1 MMAAASFVP
10 PTMIL
15 DLAFLAM
22 LVVVAFAIVRLRSLF
37 AIVMLQGVYSL
48 VSAAWFVSLDAV
60 DVAFTEA
67 AVGAGVSTVLML
79 SAMLLA
85 DRKSNP
91 VPVSKQIAP
100 LIVVV
105 VAGLAMFY
113 AIGDMPAYGDANSP
127 ANTGPGM
134 DYVERTV
141 DEIHIPN
148 VVTAVLASYRG
159 YDTFGEAVV
168 IFAAGLGVL
177 LLLGLNGNAGRWSAS
192 PNGQRVSAP
201 AAPSAATPRQRP
213 RSRPASQELEPS
225 KAASRTPGYIK
236 TAPPVAE
243 PVAVPPPAPEPV
255 PVKNTVVPAAKKR
268 GRPAGSKNKPKA
280 AAQKAPPTVK
290 AETPVA
296 PKRRGRPKGAK
307 NKASAPKTST
317 PKAAVSSAPKRRGR
331 PPGSKNKP
339 KSTTVKSVAKVE
351 TKPAAKRGRGRPKG
365 SKNKPKSGGKS

>member
-1 MMAAASFVP
+1 MIMAASFVP
-10 PTMIL
+10 PTIIL
-15 DLAFLAM
+15 DLALLAI
-22 LVVVAFAIVRLRSLF
+22 LVVVAFAIVRMRSLF

-100 LIVVV
+100 LVVV
-105 VAGLAMFY
+105 LVAGLAMFY

-134 DYVERTV
+134 DYVERTA

-213 RSRPASQELEPS
+213 RSRPNSQAP
-225 KAASRTPGYIK
+225 KATTRTPGYIK
-236 TAPPVAE
+236 SAPSVAE
-243 PVAVPPPAPEPV
+243 PAAAPEPAPKSV

-280 AAQKAPPTVK
+280 AVQKAAPEIK
-290 AETPVA
+290 ADTAIA
-296 PKRRGRPKGAK
+296 PKRRGRPKGSK
-307 NKASAPKTST
+307 NKTST

-339 KSTTVKSVAKVE
+339 KNPTVKAVAKADA
-351 TKPAAKRGRGRPKG
+351 KPAVKRGRGRPKG
-365 SKNKPKSGGKS
+365 SKNKPKSGGNS